1 MNSEA
6 KQELEELQ
14 KEVNEISE
22 KWIDQIYGICEKL
35 DYKNS
40 SVFSYNVDRL
50 KRFVEELN
58 EFKP

>member
-6 KQELEELQ
+6 KKELEELK

-22 KWIDQIYGICEKL
+22 KWINQIYGICEKL
-35 DYKNS
+35 DYHKG